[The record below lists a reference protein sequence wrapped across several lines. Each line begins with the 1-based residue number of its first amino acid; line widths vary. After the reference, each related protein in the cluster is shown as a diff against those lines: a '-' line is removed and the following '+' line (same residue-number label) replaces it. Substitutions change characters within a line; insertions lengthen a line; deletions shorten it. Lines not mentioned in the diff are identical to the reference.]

1 MNNHPLKYFPEI
13 MKSLYLGLKIT
24 LTGKPII
31 IKDWNGVSF
40 WQYKG
45 DKIRFNL
52 KRKSVTDAQNVIKY
66 IAANVQKGWT
76 CVDIGA
82 NIGAVSVYLWKYTGN
97 KGKVF
102 SIEADPNNIERIKN
116 NLEIN
121 HLPSNK
127 IIAAAIADRIG
138 KMQLRCYP
146 DHNGWQTLGNP
157 SFALKFYSYLIEV
170 PSTTFENIAIQNN
183 LKNIDL
189 IKIDVEGAELLVL
202 NGMKK
207 MLEEKRIR
215 KIIFEVNPL
224 MLEGMNK
231 TVNELLV
238 FWEGLDYTLFLLNE
252 NGEIEQFNMWPDR
265 YVGDCIAIVQNE

>member
-1 MNNHPLKYFPEI
+1 
-13 MKSLYLGLKIT
+13 MKSLYSGLKIT

-82 NIGAVSVYLWKYTGN
+82 NIGAVSVYLWKYAGN
-97 KGKVF
+97 KGNVY

-116 NLEIN
+116 NLKIN
-121 HLPSNK
+121 DFPSNQ
-127 IIAAAIADRIG
+127 IIAAAIADQSGTI
-138 KMQLRCYP
+138 KLRCYP
-146 DHNGWQTLGNP
+146 GRNGWQTIGNP
-157 SFALKFYSYLIEV
+157 SFASKFESHVIEV
-170 PSTTFENIAIQNN
+170 PAITFEKFVSDKGFN
-183 LKNIDL
+183 NIDL

-207 MLEEKRIR
+207 MLEEKRILR
-215 KIIFEVNPL
+215 IIFEVNPL

-231 TVNELLV
+231 SVYDLFS
-238 FWEGLDYTLFLLNE
+238 FWDEFDYNLYLLNE
-252 NGEIEQFNMWPDR
+252 SGKLEIFNQWPENL
-265 YVGDCIAIVQNE
+265 VGDCIAIIDDVEHGITHDL